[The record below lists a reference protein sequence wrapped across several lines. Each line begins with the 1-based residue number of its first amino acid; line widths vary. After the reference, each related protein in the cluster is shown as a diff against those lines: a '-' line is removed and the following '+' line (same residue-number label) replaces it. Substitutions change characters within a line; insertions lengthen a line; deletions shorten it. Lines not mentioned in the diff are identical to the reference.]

1 MGHVVPINQKD
12 KNNPKS
18 FDAVLTSRPQAN
30 YVTRQ
35 FCTFHLSLSI
45 SISLFL
51 SLPISL
57 IEANPGLFLIYVHSF
72 QAKIVQKNSRHQR
85 DSNSDR
91 RCWSRAC
98 WPLDHQ
104 HGPIFN
110 VWFSI
115 YFRHSIFPSLSL
127 CLPLSTYLSLMFDFL
142 SFFISIFIF
151 LCLVKNLYLF
161 LQYLKFMYNFISFY
175 LSLSY
180 MHLYIYTSFSPLRHT
195 QPQNKNKL

>member
-1 MGHVVPINQKD
+1 MSILFKQKLYRKTLD
-12 KNNPKS
+12 IS
-18 FDAVLTSRPQAN
+18 GIRTRIVGVEVEHADHLTTNTAQL
-30 YVTRQ
+30 Y
-35 FCTFHLSLSI
+35 L
-45 SISLFL
+45 
-51 SLPISL
+51 
-57 IEANPGLFLIYVHSF
+57 
-72 QAKIVQKNSRHQR
+72 
-85 DSNSDR
+85 
-91 RCWSRAC
+91 
-98 WPLDHQ
+98 
-104 HGPIFN
+104 FN